1 MCAGTGEQV
10 HLIIFTCARYAHEV
24 RARRKNEERTER
36 IKRMGI
42 AGEKNKWREEK
53 EGRRPPKKAERLKR
67 KRRILFSIKKQED
80 ARKGKKGQKTDALSR
95 RRIQR
100 TAFTSRQKIQELH
113 TKKLLGLRKLIYH
126 HVHAI

>member
-1 MCAGTGEQV
+1 MKKE
-10 HLIIFTCARYAHEV
+10 
-24 RARRKNEERTER
+24 RKER

-67 KRRILFSIKKQED
+67 KRRILFTIKKQED